1 MEEGW
6 IKVYST
12 DKAYQADIAL
22 EVLEEND
29 IVGVIL
35 NKKDSS
41 NITFTGVT
49 ELYVNQ
55 TDALKAKEIIKTSGL

>member
-6 IKVYST
+6 TKVYST
-12 DKAYQADIAL
+12 DKPYQADIVL

-29 IVGVIL
+29 IVGVVL

-41 NITFTGVT
+41 YTFFGFT
-49 ELYVNQ
+49 EVYVNKD
-55 TDALKAKEIIKTSGL
+55 DAEKAKEIIKTSDL